1 MTRRALGCADVLR
14 RSGWVALPIVCTWLV
29 VSLVAQQS
37 VTSAALQGTWAL
49 RSLSY
54 DGVPQTATGY
64 MIFQGSH
71 YSFLTN
77 RTRENLTPGIG
88 AKSLEELTEQEK
100 QLYIN
105 AFRNMTAAAGPFT
118 VEGDQIVYVMEVV
131 RTPNLAGR
139 REERKSWFENG
150 RLVQDFMGGGRRQV
164 YVWERVEEAPEAGSG

>member
-1 MTRRALGCADVLR
+1 MERVPLDTKYVSPTELRAVVPARLTRTAGTYFLRVPDSPAKRWRFGPRTAHGDVSMTRRALGCADVLR

-71 YSFLTN
+71 YS
-77 RTRENLTPGIG
+77 
-88 AKSLEELTEQEK
+88 S
-100 QLYIN
+100 
-105 AFRNMTAAAGPFT
+105 
-118 VEGDQIVYVMEVV
+118 
-131 RTPNLAGR
+131 
-139 REERKSWFENG
+139 
-150 RLVQDFMGGGRRQV
+150 
-164 YVWERVEEAPEAGSG
+164 